1 MEKMIL
7 SPRKKCPYS
16 VLFWSA
22 FFPHFPTFGLNVE
35 RYRLSLRIQS
45 EYQKMRENGHF
56 LRSVYIFPG
65 RFILHYDK
73 VLYRILKISYLV
85 LFSLL
90 LSLLTDFV
98 FVTDHALGRCLNIHI
113 RAPIKL
119 VVSVL
124 EFCRKCILILLMF

>member
-7 SPRKKCPYS
+7 SLRKKCPYTE
-16 VLFWSA
+16 LFWSA

-35 RYRLSLRIQS
+35 RYRLSLL
-45 EYQKMRENGHF
+45 ENGHF

-73 VLYRILKISYLV
+73 VLYRILKISYLA